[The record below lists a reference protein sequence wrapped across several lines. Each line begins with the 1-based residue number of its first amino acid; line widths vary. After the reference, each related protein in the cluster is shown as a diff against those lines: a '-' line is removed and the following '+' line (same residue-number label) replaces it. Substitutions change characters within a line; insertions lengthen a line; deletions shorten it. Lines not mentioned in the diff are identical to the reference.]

1 MTMKHKIVLLLFTL
15 LLGTFTFAQQQPK
28 NIILDTDIGP
38 DYDDVG
44 GMAILHALADKGE
57 CRILATIASN
67 QYSNI
72 APVLSVL
79 NTYFKRPQIPIGVVR
94 GKAVNI
100 PCGQKWDSLI
110 VARYPH
116 RIKTNNQAEDA
127 TTLYRKILAVQPDQ
141 SVTIVTIGFMTNM
154 ANLLRSK
161 PDKASPLS
169 GAALVKKKVK
179 LLVSMAACFNQ
190 EMGKFKEF
198 NVEKDSVSSKIAF
211 DNWPGP
217 IIFSGFEIGEKI
229 HTGLPII
236 RDKSITHSPVKDIF
250 QKSIP
255 LDPNDAKGRMS
266 WDETAVLVAVRGYEK
281 YFDVVK
287 GKIICN
293 SNGSN
298 LWDKT
303 STRDRYLVQKMPI
316 PEIEVILN
324 TLIMHQP
331 K

>member
-1 MTMKHKIVLLLFTL
+1 MKHKIISLLLTMM
-15 LLGTFTFAQQQPK
+15 LGTFAFAQQQPK
-28 NIILDTDIGP
+28 SIILDTDIGP

-44 GMAILHALADKGE
+44 AMAILHTLADKGE

-79 NTYFKRPQIPIGVVR
+79 NTYFKRPNIPIGVVR

-116 RIKTNNQAEDA
+116 RIKNNDEAEDA
-127 TTLYRKILAVQPDQ
+127 TTLYRKILAAQPDQ

-154 ANLLRSK
+154 ANLLQSK

-229 HTGLPII
+229 HTGLPVV
-236 RDKSITHSPVKDIF
+236 RDKSIVHSPVKDVF
-250 QKSIP
+250 R
-255 LDPNDAKGRMS
+255 L
-266 WDETAVLVAVRGYEK
+266 TL
-281 YFDVVK
+281 
-287 GKIICN
+287 
-293 SNGSN
+293 
-298 LWDKT
+298 T
-303 STRDRYLVQKMPI
+303 MPR
-316 PEIEVILN
+316 VG
-324 TLIMHQP
+324 
-331 K
+331 